1 MALQLERDLDYS
13 GPTGVNYLRCLRQD
27 LASALQES
35 DWEKVRFLDQACA
48 VLVERVIA
56 ANKGDVHAL
65 ILALGELKNVY
76 AKMIM
81 QCKCEVNAIVH

>member
-13 GPTGVNYLRCLRQD
+13 GPTGVNYLRCLQQD

-35 DWEKVRFLDQACA
+35 DWDKVRFLDQACA

-56 ANKGDVHAL
+56 ANRGDAHTLV
-65 ILALGELKNVY
+65 LALNELKSVY

-81 QCKCEVNAIVH
+81 QCKFEVNSIVH

>member
-13 GPTGVNYLRCLRQD
+13 GPTGVSYLRCLRQD
-27 LASALQES
+27 LAAALQES

-56 ANKGDVHAL
+56 ANKGNAHTLV
-65 ILALGELKNVY
+65 LALDELKSVY

-81 QCKCEVNAIVH
+81 QCKCELNAIVH